1 MSPSCLSLET
11 PHDECMDLLVEEKSS
26 QPNSIPAEYYTRLVA
41 PHTPDFNV
49 GISKLEM
56 LRFSPGG
63 TFDRKKVRN
72 QNTRCVSPTLK
83 SGGPGES
90 LVAEAYVS
98 IVSMV

>member
-1 MSPSCLSLET
+1 MYGPT
-11 PHDECMDLLVEEKSS
+11 GGGKKFATKFDFPF
-26 QPNSIPAEYYTRLVA
+26 PAEYYTRLVA
-41 PHTPDFNV
+41 PLTPDFNV

-72 QNTRCVSPTLK
+72 QKTRCVSPTLK
-83 SGGPGES
+83 SGGPGVS